1 MKVRHLIATLTLMA
15 GLAAAGGV
23 AAQVVGERH
32 LVIAEPSAAVRNAD
46 ASPTLKA
53 TVWYPAEPTAR
64 TASRDVGPAGDPY
77 VLVGQVAP
85 DAPFASS
92 RRYAVI
98 LFSHGFNGSAQT
110 TAWFGLALARAG
122 YVVISIDHPGNNLVD
137 PQTPGGA
144 LLGGRRADDMKAALA
159 AVEKDPTLG
168 AHVDPQ
174 RVGVAGWSMGGL
186 TALLSAG
193 GLFDGKLYDQ
203 FCATHTASACPPAAA
218 QPLFDPAKPGYPPA
232 LQALIAHMGDDRSIP
247 AAKAAFVMAPAPV
260 VAIEPESLRNI
271 KIPVTLIVGSE
282 DAIATPDVGAA
293 LGASLIP
300 HAKLVVVPGA
310 NHTSFFGL
318 CSKAGLEAKYLDCA
332 TARQQELAH
341 RMAVQS
347 ALALFNPIL
356 NGGEAAR

>member
-1 MKVRHLIATLTLMA
+1 MNVRRWVATLTLIA
-15 GLAAAGGV
+15 GLAAAGGA
-23 AAQVVGERH
+23 AAQVVGERR
-32 LVIAEPSAAVRNAD
+32 LVIAEPSAALRNAD

-53 TVWYPAEPTAR
+53 TAWYPAEPGAR
-64 TASRDVGPAGDPY
+64 MASRDIGPAADPD

-85 DAPFASS
+85 DAPFASP
-92 RRYAVI
+92 RRYPVI

-122 YVVISIDHPGNNLVD
+122 YVVVSIDHPGNNLVD

-144 LLGGRRADDMKAALA
+144 LFWWMRADDLKAALA

-168 AHVDPQ
+168 AHVDAE

-186 TALLSAG
+186 TALLSVG
-193 GLFDGKLYDQ
+193 GAFNGRLYDQ

-247 AAKAAFVMAPAPV
+247 EAKAAFVMAPAPV
-260 VAIEPESLRNI
+260 VAIEPSSLRAV
-271 KIPVTLIVGSE
+271 KVPVTLMVGSE
-282 DAIATPDVGAA
+282 DTIATPDIGAA
-293 LGASLIP
+293 LAASLIP
-300 HAKLVVVPGA
+300 HAKLVVVPGT

-318 CSKAGLEAKYLDCA
+318 CSKAGVEAKYLDCA
-332 TARQQELAH
+332 TAKQQELAH

-347 ALALFNPIL
+347 ALALFDPIL
-356 NGGEAAR
+356 NGGKAVR